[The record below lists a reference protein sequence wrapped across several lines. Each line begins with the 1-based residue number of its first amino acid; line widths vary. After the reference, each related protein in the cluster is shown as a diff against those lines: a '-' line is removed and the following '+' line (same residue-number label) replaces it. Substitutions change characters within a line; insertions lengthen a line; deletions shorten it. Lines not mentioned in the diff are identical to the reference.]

1 MSKSGE
7 TIVSLLQN
15 REVSLYFTYNKNGP
29 ARVIDNLCKG
39 LARNNYTVHLNPQ
52 TPSGWVGLLQDHP
65 VRISSR
71 MSKNDALLGPNLFVL
86 PDESTVSRQ
95 LCDNFSH
102 FLCPSDWV
110 SKKYRSF
117 SVLDHAS
124 IDIWPVGIDTEVW
137 CSSSSARTREEK
149 HVLLYTKGKSSLD
162 AQNAYDT
169 IVKTGCRVTH
179 IDYGSYSESDFHS
192 LCHSVDCCVLLTG
205 TESQGIAYM
214 QILSCGIP
222 CYVVDTDTWVDSR
235 RNLSF
240 SATSVPYFD
249 ESCGLKVKTLE
260 ERTLAQFLE
269 NINVYDPRDYI
280 VKNHSLKSSAASYI
294 SIMQKYNCRVW

>member
-1 MSKSGE
+1 M
-7 TIVSLLQN
+7 SLLQN
-15 REVSLYFTYNKNGP
+15 KEVSLYFTYNKNGP

-39 LARNNYTVHLNPQ
+39 LVINNYSVLLNPQ
-52 TPSGWVGLLQDHP
+52 TPRGWVGLLQDHP
-65 VRISSR
+65 VRSY
-71 MSKNDALLGPNLFVL
+71 MSMNKNDALLGPNLFVL
-86 PDESTVSRQ
+86 PDESTESRQ

-117 SVLDHAS
+117 SVLDQAS

-137 CSSSSARTREEK
+137 CGRNSARNSEEK
-149 HVLLYTKGKSSLD
+149 HVLLYTKSKSRLE
-162 AQNAYDT
+162 AQNAYNT
-169 IVKTGCRVTH
+169 ISKAGCRVTH

-240 SATSVPYFD
+240 RATSVPYFND
-249 ESCGLKVKTLE
+249 SCGVKVRSLE
-260 ERTLAQFLE
+260 ESTLTQFLE
-269 NINVYDPRDYI
+269 NISEYDPRDYI
-280 VKNHSLKSSAASYI
+280 VKNHSLKTNATSYI